1 MGCAVHGRSCTN
13 IKFSAYLTQV
23 NKGSYFYFNIF
34 GEEKRQLQTIGS
46 PIFECGNIHSAQI
59 VEDTYTAN
67 ENKNPVESIIPTIQ
81 TKPANPGNREKPAF
95 RQLRLM
101 IVDDNI
107 FNIMTLEVAHPS
119 FLSPDWLGG
128 SHASLC
134 PSLPSASPPPKK
146 KKQNK

>member
-1 MGCAVHGRSCTN
+1 M
-13 IKFSAYLTQV
+13 SADHCVGSNKEGVGLGLYICNQLVQMLGPDTKLQFETVV

-107 FNIMTLEVAHPS
+107 FNIMTLEKI
-119 FLSPDWLGG
+119 L
-128 SHASLC
+128 
-134 PSLPSASPPPKK
+134 
-146 KKQNK
+146 NN